1 MKMRKT
7 RKPREVPVKTQGK
20 YADEERRSHLWF
32 LESMDRISR
41 TIHGTDDLER
51 TVSQALDAAL
61 SIFGCDRAWLVY
73 PCDPE
78 SQTWRTVIERAR
90 PRFADSSFLGRDSP
104 MEAEVAHMHRI
115 VRSSEAAVRFGLL
128 SDNPIPAEIAERFSV
143 RSQICFSVDPKIDK
157 PYIFGLDQCSRA
169 RNWTLQEQRLFEA
182 IGQRLATLL
191 NSLLM
196 SRDLQESKARLEEA
210 QRVAHIGY
218 WIWDLKTDRVTWS
231 DETYRIY
238 GLMPQEGPINLA
250 TIREMIH
257 PEDRESV
264 FQAAEKALLGAV
276 RPDAEHR
283 IVRPSG
289 EVRTVHSQGDLKRDA
304 SGRPYEMFGTVQ
316 DITDRKRAEEALK
329 QTQTYL
335 REGQRLA
342 RMGSWAFNDSGL
354 YWSDELYQIFGLDPG
369 NGAPTVE
376 QYLAIIHP
384 QDRASMAET
393 INMMFQQRCG
403 CDVTKRIVRPDG
415 QLRYVRCVAIPVVE
429 QGVFKGLLG
438 TAMDVT
444 EQELLTQELRRQQAY
459 LAEAQSLTHTGSWA
473 SNLVTRQVSHSSQEN
488 NRLYGF
494 DVSQYPNP
502 FDLHYSSIL
511 AEDELALRSK
521 LENAIRTGADF
532 DVEYRIRRA
541 DGAIRFL
548 RGIGHHNPAH
558 EFGEYFGITMD
569 ITDQKRVEEE
579 REVLSNAL
587 QQSNA
592 RLEEAQR
599 VAHIGHYEFNPMEN
613 QVTWSAELCRIWGLP
628 PVSGPIDLAV
638 VFEMVHPEDR
648 ERAAR
653 AVEEILR
660 SGTHLKYEHRIV
672 RPDGE
677 VRFLQVLGTVKRDAS
692 GVAYELFGTCQDITD
707 RKLAEQALQRSEFY
721 LNEGQRLAHMGSWAF
736 SAAGFD
742 YWSSELF
749 EVHGLDPRGKPPT
762 IKEYL
767 NLVHPEDRRFI
778 EKMIQTIM
786 VDHSEFDFTKRI
798 VRPDGKMRYVRF
810 VGVPVT
816 SGGLF
821 EGFVGTGIDVTEQEV
836 LTQELRR
843 EQAYLT
849 DAQNMAHIGSWAY
862 NLVTHKLL
870 HSSDENARLYGFDP
884 SQGPISAERF
894 FATQHAEDAP
904 RVNATLERAVREGT
918 DFYLDEYRIH
928 HTDGSIRFL
937 RAIGH
942 RNASGEPGEYVG
954 VTMDITERKRA
965 EEERE
970 RLRQLEADLSHIN
983 RINMMGE
990 LAAALAHEIKQPIAA
1005 SITSA
1010 STCLRWLAH
1019 DPPNL
1024 ERARTAATRSEQ
1036 EGNRAADV
1044 INRLRSF
1051 YKKGKPPKRE
1061 IVDIKAIILEM
1072 SALFRIEANRHSV
1085 TIHSEVDADTPRIVA
1100 DRVQLQQVFMNL
1112 MLNAIEAMKGTG
1124 GELTISARP
1133 NSQGQ
1138 LIVSLSD
1145 TGVGL
1150 PAENA
1155 ERIFDAFHTTKPQG
1169 TGMGLAITRS
1179 IVESHG
1185 GRVWAT
1191 ANEGAGAT
1199 FYFTLPAEAEARA

>member
-7 RKPREVPVKTQGK
+7 RKPAEVPVKSQGK

-78 SQTWRTVIERAR
+78 SQTWRTVIERTR
-90 PRFADSSFLGRDSP
+90 PGFADSSFLGRDFP
-104 MEAEVAHMHRI
+104 MDAEVAHMHRI
-115 VRSSEAAVRFGLL
+115 VRSSVAALRFGLR
-128 SDNPIPAEIAERFSV
+128 SHNPIPAEIVERFRV
-143 RSQICFSVDPKIDK
+143 RSQICIAVDPKIDK

-169 RNWTLQEQRLFEA
+169 RSWTLQEQRLFEA

-191 NSLLM
+191 NGLLM
-196 SRDLQESKARLEEA
+196 SRELQESKARLEEA
-210 QRVAHIGY
+210 QRVAHVGY

-238 GLMPQEGPINLA
+238 GLRPQEGPIELA

-264 FQAAEKALLGAV
+264 FQTAEKALLGAV

-283 IVRPSG
+283 IVRLSG
-289 EVRTVHSQGDLKRDA
+289 EVRTVHSQGDVKRDA
-304 SGRPYEMFGTVQ
+304 SGRPHEMFGTVQ

-342 RMGSWAFNDSGL
+342 HMGSWAFNDLGA
-354 YWSDELYQIFGLDPG
+354 YWSDELYQILGLDPG
-369 NGAPTVE
+369 NGAATVE

-415 QLRYVRCVAIPVVE
+415 QLRYVRCVANPVVE

-599 VAHIGHYEFNPMEN
+599 VAHIGHYEFNPIEN
-613 QVTWSAELCRIWGLP
+613 QVTWSAELCRIWGLT
-628 PVSGPIDLAV
+628 PVKGPIDMAV

-648 ERAAR
+648 EYAAR
-653 AVEEILR
+653 VVEEAIS
-660 SGTHLKYEHRIV
+660 SGTHLKAEHRIV

-677 VRFLQVLGTVKRDAS
+677 VRFVQVLGTVKRDAS
-692 GVAYELFGTCQDITD
+692 GRAYELFGTCQDITE
-707 RKLAEQALQRSEFY
+707 RKLAEQALRRNQFY
-721 LNEGQRLAHMGSWAF
+721 LSEGERLAHMGSWA
-736 SAAGFD
+736 SKDLGIRWSD
-742 YWSSELF
+742 DLNIYWSD
-749 EVHGLDPRGKPPT
+749 EVYKIYGLDPKNGTPNLQR
-762 IKEYL
+762 YL
-767 NLVHPEDRRFI
+767 AAMHPQDRASMA
-778 EKMIQTIM
+778 ETLKMMHEQRCGCDI
-786 VDHSEFDFTKRI
+786 TKRI
-798 VRPDGKMRYVRF
+798 VRPDGEIRYVRC
-810 VGVPVT
+810 VGIPVVED
-816 SGGLF
+816 GIF
-821 EGFVGTGIDVTEQEV
+821 QGFHGTTMDVTQKAL

-843 EQAYLT
+843 EHAYLT
-849 DAQNMAHIGSWAY
+849 DAQRMAHIGSWVY

-884 SQGPISAERF
+884 SQGPISAKRF
-894 FATQHAEDAP
+894 FDTQHAEDAP
-904 RVNATLERAVREGT
+904 YVNATLERAVREGT

-954 VTMDITERKRA
+954 VTMDITDRKRA

-970 RLRQLEADLSHIN
+970 RLRQLEADLAHIN
-983 RINMMGE
+983 RVNMMGE

-1005 SITSA
+1005 A
-1010 STCLRWLAH
+1010 VANAGACLGFLDGEH
-1019 DPPNL
+1019 PD
-1024 ERARTAATRSEQ
+1024 
-1036 EGNRAADV
+1036 
-1044 INRLRSF
+1044 
-1051 YKKGKPPKRE
+1051 
-1061 IVDIKAIILEM
+1061 ILEAREAG
-1072 SALFRIEANRHSV
+1072 SA
-1085 TIHSEVDADTPRIVA
+1085 TI
-1100 DRVQLQQVFMNL
+1100 
-1112 MLNAIEAMKGTG
+1112 G
-1124 GELTISARP
+1124 G
-1133 NSQGQ
+1133 
-1138 LIVSLSD
+1138 
-1145 TGVGL
+1145 
-1150 PAENA
+1150 
-1155 ERIFDAFHTTKPQG
+1155 
-1169 TGMGLAITRS
+1169 
-1179 IVESHG
+1179 
-1185 GRVWAT
+1185 
-1191 ANEGAGAT
+1191 
-1199 FYFTLPAEAEARA
+1199 